1 MRHWH
6 RPIPLTGIIEA
17 DLPDGPGVY
26 VLLER
31 ESDPSSVVKIA
42 AAQSLLRAFQLEFEA
57 HRDTDGSRGFTFFE
71 TPDAASEAAGF
82 LSEFETS
89 RGFTP
94 AMNAGEA

>member
-26 VLLER
+26 VLLES
-31 ESDPSSVVKIA
+31 ESDPSSVMKIA
-42 AAQSLLRAFQLEFEA
+42 SAQSLLRAFELEFET
-57 HRDTDGSRGFTFFE
+57 HRETDSSPGFTFFE
-71 TPDAASEAAGF
+71 TQDAASEAAAF
-82 LSEFETS
+82 LAEFETS